1 MAKPG
6 SELVRMNSTGKTK
19 AGEKT
24 GYFYTTQIGK
34 AFKQLGKKLRLKRFD
49 PRAFN
54 EKTGKCGIHVWFEQ
68 GKIK

>member
-1 MAKPG
+1 MGKAA

-24 GYFYTTQIGK
+24 GFFYTTRIGK
-34 AFKQLGKKLRLKRFD
+34 AFKQLGKKLRFKRFD
-49 PRAFN
+49 PRAYD
-54 EKTGKCGIHVWFEQ
+54 EKTGKCGMHVFFEQ